1 MPPTNTK
8 PQVKTFPPLVLS
20 LQTLH
25 RLTSD
30 RAPKVDADGQLAPL
44 KGGEHPLVPSK
55 SGGAWTALLQVP
67 ASSLRDQRA
76 PSGLG
81 VYVGPR
87 GATFVIQARIQGKV
101 SRKTLKRCRD
111 FNSFD
116 EAVRAARAVVE
127 GGVPD
132 DVLARDPYEATLDH
146 ILTLWL
152 ASKGKQK
159 NADATKKSNQSA
171 YRRWSESRWSSEK
184 LRVLT
189 RPGVLTRAFDEIR
202 IQSAVNSLLLPGP
215 KVGESRLKKQNLKA
229 LGLSEE
235 DMARPGASGFVVS
248 HYIAKKQ
255 STDFTEEEFGLLGLD
270 DDAAKERV
278 RQAGRTA
285 AEDCFKVASSAVAW
299 WLKQAAME
307 HVNKGLP
314 MPVAVNP
321 FTSDEAREGMRTLK
335 ERRESRK
342 LTLRGRALS
351 LDVQDAKN
359 ELHLFLDAVHKRRE
373 ATKVEGWRRQGGLIS
388 EPGPDYL
395 LTTLLLGAR
404 RSETARL
411 VWFDRIPPG
420 KTEESVSWV
429 YLPDVMT
436 QGRRPE
442 MLRLAQVDLPLV
454 HFHTTK
460 SKRAHELP
468 LGPALTA
475 LLRERFRNRDNYE
488 LAADRRHWVF
498 PSYSPKSHSG
508 HYVEPKTFLTSVK
521 QGMSSVR
528 RSLASLSPHD
538 LRRTFITLGISS
550 GADVINPF
558 HVSSIVNHSQA
569 ALMGLSSVTEGYI
582 AKHFKELVKPMA
594 AMENVILGN
603 HPQLLAAL
611 TQAHAKPSPRPRRAR

>member
-1 MPPTNTK
+1 MQPTNTK
-8 PQVKTFPPLVLS
+8 PQIKTFPPLVLS
-20 LQTLH
+20 LRTLH
-25 RLTSD
+25 TLTSE

-55 SGGAWTALLQVP
+55 SGGAWTALLQIP

-127 GGVPD
+127 GGAVD
-132 DVLARDPYEATLDH
+132 DALARDPYEVTLDH
-146 ILTLWL
+146 VLTQWL
-152 ASKGKQK
+152 GSRGKQK
-159 NADATKKSNQSA
+159 NADATKQSNRAA
-171 YRRWSESRWSSEK
+171 YRRWANSPWASMK
-184 LRVLT
+184 LRALT
-189 RPGVLTRAFDEIR
+189 GSGVLSRAFDGLR
-202 IQSAVNSLLLPGP
+202 IQSAVDSLLLPGP
-215 KVGESRLKKQNLKA
+215 KVGDGTLKKPALKA

-235 DMARPGASGFVVS
+235 AMNEPGVSRFVVA

-255 STDFTEEEFGLLGLD
+255 STDFTPEEFELLGLM

-285 AEDCFKVASSAVAW
+285 AEDCFKIASSAVAW

-307 HVNKGLP
+307 HVSKGLP
-314 MPVAVNP
+314 MPIAVNP
-321 FTSDEAREGMRTLK
+321 FTSDESREGMRTLK
-335 ERRESRK
+335 ERREARK
-342 LTLRGRALS
+342 VTLRGRALTS
-351 LDVQDAKN
+351 DDMDAKN

-411 VWFDRIPPG
+411 AWFDRIPPE

-429 YLPDVMT
+429 YLPEVMT

-442 MLRLAQVDLPLV
+442 MLRLAQADLPLV

-460 SKRAHELP
+460 SKRAHQLP

-475 LLRERFRNRDNYE
+475 LLTERFRNRDHYD
-488 LAADRRHWVF
+488 LAQDRRHWVF
-498 PSYSPKSHSG
+498 PSYSPKSKSG
-508 HYVEPKTFLTSVK
+508 HYVEPKTFLASVK
-521 QGMSSVR
+521 QGMASVR

-538 LRRTFITLGISS
+538 LRRTFITSGMNA
-550 GADVINPF
+550 GADMVNPF
-558 HVSSIVNHSQA
+558 HLTAIVNHSHA
-569 ALMGLSSVTEGYI
+569 ATQGLSSVTEGYI

-594 AMENVILGN
+594 AMEAVILGN
-603 HPQLLAAL
+603 HPELFATL
-611 TQAHAKPSPRPRRAR
+611 TQAHAKPSSRPRRAR